1 MLSSLR
7 SRPCD
12 TIMALTTTATATT
25 STTSTTATIV
35 TAVVAV
41 RITDYGEL
49 SELIAVNI
57 RRNLSPE
64 QAARTTVDTLDW
76 NAVDVS
82 RRFPPSRWD
91 VILISDVIWADGYGK
106 LPQTLTE
113 IAAPTTPIVLGFEQR
128 AHKRPELGSPTFLP
142 TLRRSARPLASD
154 LPRWAASLTRCR
166 WGWQV
171 PACGGSGVPA
181 GAAEGALAL
190 VPCAKHEAGL
200 ASPQAA

>member
-1 MLSSLR
+1 M
-7 SRPCD
+7 
-12 TIMALTTTATATT
+12 TMASTVTATATAT
-25 STTSTTATIV
+25 NSTTATIAI
-35 TAVVAV
+35 TFAAG

-113 IAAPTTPIVLGFEQR
+113 IAAPTTPIILGFEQR

-142 TLRRSARPLASD
+142 TLRRSTRPLASD

-171 PACGGSGVPA
+171 PAGGGGGVPA
-181 GAAEGALAL
+181 GAAEGAPAL
-190 VPCAKHEAGL
+190 VPRAEHEEGL

>member
-1 MLSSLR
+1 
-7 SRPCD
+7 
-12 TIMALTTTATATT
+12 MALTATATATT

-35 TAVVAV
+35 TAVVAG

-142 TLRRSARPLASD
+142 TLRRSARPLASG
-154 LPRWAASLTRCR
+154 LLRWAASRAGLRR
-166 WGWQV
+166 SHDV
-171 PACGGSGVPA
+171 A
-181 GAAEGALAL
+181 GAGRFLQVEEVEFPLEL
-190 VPCAKHEAGL
+190 QREHLHLFHVRNTKPD
-200 ASPQAA
+200 